1 VKGAWLEDL
10 RWPQAAARIADGA
23 VVVIPIGARAKEHGH
38 HLPLKT
44 DYLVARALGDRLIR
58 GLPVLVAPVI
68 DFGYYPAF
76 LRYPGSQHLRA
87 ETFMALLSDVL
98 TGFLDQGATR
108 LAIVNTGV
116 STVPPIRI
124 VVRDLYTRRCVRIP
138 VADIERLGLSVRR
151 RLSRQA
157 LGGHADQF
165 ETSAV
170 LAIEPGAVN
179 MTLAETD
186 YGNAPNEP
194 QTVFYVPTEFRG
206 DPQSGPDYSKTGVR
220 GDPTQANAAEGEELL
235 EEMTREIAEGLIALF
250 AIEAG

>member
-1 VKGAWLEDL
+1 VNGAWLEDL
-10 RWPQAAARIADGA
+10 TWPQAAARIAAGA
-23 VVVIPIGARAKEHGH
+23 VVVIPIGARAKEHDH

-44 DYLVARALGDRLIR
+44 DYLVARALGERLIR
-58 GLPVLVAPVI
+58 ALPVLIAPVI
-68 DFGYYPAF
+68 GFGYYPAF

-87 ETFMALLSDVL
+87 ETFMALLTDVL
-98 TGFLDQGATR
+98 TDFLDQAVAR

-124 VVRDLYTRRCVRIP
+124 VVRDLCTRRRVRIP

-170 LAIEPGAVN
+170 LAIEPGAVE
-179 MTLAETD
+179 MARAEPD
-186 YGNAPNEP
+186 YGNALTEP

-206 DPQSGPDYSKTGVR
+206 DPASGSDYSKTGVR
-220 GDPTQANAAEGEELL
+220 GDPTQADAAKGEELL
-235 EEMTREIAEGLIALF
+235 EEMTHEIAEGLRTLF
-250 AIEAG
+250 GIDAG

>member
-1 VKGAWLEDL
+1 
-10 RWPQAAARIADGA
+10 
-23 VVVIPIGARAKEHGH
+23 
-38 HLPLKT
+38 
-44 DYLVARALGDRLIR
+44 
-58 GLPVLVAPVI
+58 VLAAPVI

-87 ETFMALLSDVL
+87 ETFMALLADVL
-98 TGFLDQGATR
+98 TGFLDQGASR

-124 VVRDLYTRRCVRIP
+124 VVRDVYTRRGVRIP
-138 VADIERLGLSVRR
+138 VADIERLGLSMRR

-170 LAIEPGAVN
+170 LAIEPGAVDI
-179 MTLAETD
+179 TRAEQD
-186 YGNAPNEP
+186 YGNALSEP

-206 DPQSGPDYSKTGVR
+206 EPQSGPDYSKTRVR

-235 EEMTREIAEGLIALF
+235 EEMTREIAQGLAALF
-250 AIEAG
+250 GIAAA